1 MTTPVEAEHQP
12 PVPEVPAARTATT
25 SPSDRNAAPPSSD
38 IAAKWRSVQKSERS
52 ILWRRARLLVVG
64 EGLAGKTALVR
75 ALRNLPFKHTD
86 STAGVSTSTLD
97 TTDILN
103 WADMDGTAYEQALSR
118 IVAKLVLAQD
128 ELQKVLDAKPD
139 DEAALREALKKATDA
154 GLQSSTSRVVR
165 EVQKH
170 LRQTFGTVASSLPEA
185 TADPSP
191 TTKQKATTVKPVAD
205 HQPAPK
211 PASTPES
218 KTESAQPGLMAIAQQ
233 RFAQGKNSLVMRF
246 ADGKS
251 DITLIIWDFGGQDV
265 FHAMHSLLTHP
276 LGIYAVVFDIR
287 KLLDP
292 ATREQVIQFIAHWLN
307 TIAMKAP
314 EAPFIL
320 VGTHKD
326 ELSDEHAAL
335 NHTHQALTD
344 LLTGMVNSDIVKRIH
359 RPSTGHWFF
368 GVDNKSRENTAA
380 GKVRCKDPA
389 IGEVRAALEHIVMN
403 DKRTTRGLDG
413 KKTLYINF
421 PMPTRALMV
430 LDAVKSG
437 TIDAAHGGSDTIRS
451 VRTFE
456 DFQGAAKSVGLDSS
470 PEAIRYLL
478 GIFDG
483 LGAVKWFPQVD
494 ESLVVVRPQWLLE
507 LMSSII
513 REHAGE
519 HSQLLHYLNQD
530 KDAIPL
536 FKEADVKQGVFTATL
551 LDYIWSSSKPEYNAL
566 NARPEEIEALKRIF
580 ESFGLICRVRRQRGT
595 SNVFE
600 ECFVVPALLAN
611 PPPGSHPD
619 ARIRNLLTDFPEAQ
633 ECVCRWDF
641 SKGKWLPEYLFE
653 RLVCTIVT
661 SCSAVQLREVVLSRG
676 MADICAGD
684 LVLLLCLQ
692 RESWCIEAR
701 TVNDPEVC
709 PHASRWM
716 LTLVQAALDKI
727 LDGIPNSGEAYQVLL
742 STDKGDVELPELC
755 RAQKRVYTT
764 ARRAVPAPS
773 LKAMWLDASDD
784 CQADCCSAVAQ
795 PNVPILS
802 ATPTPKPA
810 PTSTMLKAPLLDAQQ
825 DLAIGTKVKV
835 HGIPHASMAHFNG
848 KLGKIKSFQVLAKGY
863 KVTFNNDSSQT
874 LPRANLQAQT
884 ASALTPATAPAAGGG
899 ATHGFDNITR
909 CEVGVVAGGN
919 NTWIRYTGDQITHT
933 GTTVNVNNYYFGDAH
948 GSSVQTGSA

>member
-12 PVPEVPAARTATT
+12 PVPEVPAARTVTT
-25 SPSDRNAAPPSSD
+25 SPSACNQPRPSSD
-38 IAAKWRSVQKSERS
+38 IADKWLEVQKSERS

-64 EGLAGKTALVR
+64 EGRAGKTALVR
-75 ALRNLPFKHTD
+75 ALRNLPFKHTE

-97 TTDILN
+97 TTDFLN
-103 WADMDGTAYEQALSR
+103 WADMDGTAYEQALCR
-118 IVAKLVLAQD
+118 MVAKLVLAQD
-128 ELQKVLDAKPD
+128 ELQKVLDATPD

-165 EVQKH
+165 EVKKH
-170 LRQTFGTVASSLPEA
+170 LRQTFGAVVSAVPEA
-185 TADPSP
+185 AADPSP
-191 TTKQKATTVKPVAD
+191 TTKQKTTTVKPVAD
-205 HQPAPK
+205 HQPASN
-211 PASTPES
+211 PASKPES
-218 KTESAQPGLMAIAQQ
+218 KTESTQPGLLAIAQQ
-233 RFAQGKNSLVMRF
+233 RFAQVKNSLVMRF

-292 ATREQVIQFIAHWLN
+292 ATREQALKFIAHWLN
-307 TIAMKAP
+307 TIAIKAP

-320 VGTHKD
+320 IGTHKD
-326 ELSDEHAAL
+326 ELSDKRAAL

-456 DFQGAAKSVGLDSS
+456 DFQGAAESVGLDGSR
-470 PEAIRYLL
+470 EAIRYLL

-494 ESLVVVRPQWLLE
+494 ERLVVVRPQWLLE

-519 HSQLLHYLNQD
+519 HSQLLHCLKQD
-530 KDAIPL
+530 ERAVPL
-536 FKEADVKQGVFTATL
+536 FKEADVKQGVFTGAL
-551 LDYIWSSSKPEYNAL
+551 LDYIWSSSKTEYNAL
-566 NARPEEIEALKRIF
+566 NARPEEIEALKRIL
-580 ESFGLICRVRRQRGT
+580 ESFGLMCRVRRQRGT

-600 ECFVVPALLAN
+600 ECFIVPSLLAN

-619 ARIRNLLTDFPEAQ
+619 ARIRDLLTDFPDAQ

-641 SKGKWLPEYLFE
+641 SGSKWLPQFLFE

-661 SCSAVQLREVVLSRG
+661 SCSAVHLGEVVLARG

-684 LVLLLCLQ
+684 LVQ
-692 RESWCIEAR
+692 
-701 TVNDPEVC
+701 
-709 PHASRWM
+709 
-716 LTLVQAALDKI
+716 
-727 LDGIPNSGEAYQVLL
+727 
-742 STDKGDVELPELC
+742 
-755 RAQKRVYTT
+755 
-764 ARRAVPAPS
+764 
-773 LKAMWLDASDD
+773 
-784 CQADCCSAVAQ
+784 
-795 PNVPILS
+795 
-802 ATPTPKPA
+802 
-810 PTSTMLKAPLLDAQQ
+810 
-825 DLAIGTKVKV
+825 
-835 HGIPHASMAHFNG
+835 
-848 KLGKIKSFQVLAKGY
+848 
-863 KVTFNNDSSQT
+863 
-874 LPRANLQAQT
+874 
-884 ASALTPATAPAAGGG
+884 
-899 ATHGFDNITR
+899 
-909 CEVGVVAGGN
+909 
-919 NTWIRYTGDQITHT
+919 
-933 GTTVNVNNYYFGDAH
+933 
-948 GSSVQTGSA
+948 